1 MNGSKLSKVPIYTNL
16 ITPCPAIGDITN
28 IEVWRSAKNKQR
40 ERKLNKRRTIVNSMY
55 NTYWRH
61 ETGSVFRDCLRVTR
75 VTMVLYEEGW
85 PRRWLKE
92 TGQTSSV
99 SGKVENRNK
108 SPSSYIINLQLQ
120 PKHIALFFHSAL
132 QFWHQM
138 VLPTVASI

>member
-61 ETGSVFRDCLRVTR
+61 ETGSVFRDGLWVPR
-75 VTMVLYEEGW
+75 VTMVLFEEGW

-108 SPSSYIINLQLQ
+108 SPSSYIIKPPASSQNT
-120 PKHIALFFHSAL
+120 LFFISVL

-138 VLPTVASI
+138 TLPTVAFI